1 MAIDVAELTILRD
14 GLIRLRAKGVRS
26 GQINGE
32 RVEFATDS
40 EMAAKI
46 ASLTS
51 MIDAGQDSGGF
62 AIAYPT
68 TGRGL

>member
-14 GLIRLRAKGVRS
+14 GLIRLRAKGVRA

-32 RVEFATDS
+32 RVEFATDA
-40 EMAAKI
+40 EMASKI
-46 ASLTS
+46 TSLS
-51 MIDAGQDSGGF
+51 AMIDAAQGGGGF
-62 AIAYPT
+62 TVGYSS